1 MTATTTTTTITG
13 MTTGMSVE
21 GAKPSTAGGLLRADD
36 LHLSFGPSRALA
48 GASIGLAAGEVVA
61 LMGPSGSGKSTLL
74 HCLAGILQPDSGTVE
89 VAGNRLDAMSERQRS
104 RFRLEHLGFV
114 FQFGDLVPELTLREN
129 VALPLQ
135 LTGSR
140 YREAARRADELLA
153 ELDVAEV
160 ADRRAGAVSGGQ
172 AQRAAVARALVTRPR
187 VLFADE
193 PTGSLDTASGQ
204 QVLDSLVRL
213 ARDLGTTVLI
223 VTHDHRVAAHAD
235 RLVTMRDGVTDP
247 SPT

>member
-1 MTATTTTTTITG
+1 MTTT
-13 MTTGMSVE
+13 MTVRPLEPRGG
-21 GAKPSTAGGLLRADD
+21 GALLQAVD
-36 LHLSFGPSRALA
+36 LHLSFGESRALA
-48 GASIGLAAGEVVA
+48 GASISLAAGEVTA

-74 HCLAGILQPDSGTVE
+74 HCLAGILVADTGTVE

-135 LTGSR
+135 LTGTRS
-140 YREAARRADELLA
+140 REAYRRADVLLE

-172 AQRAAVARALVTRPR
+172 AQRAAVARGLVTRPR

-193 PTGSLDTASGQ
+193 PTGSLDTVSGQ
-204 QVLDSLVRL
+204 QVLDALVRL
-213 ARDLGTTVLI
+213 ARDMGTTVLI

-235 RLVTMRDGVTDP
+235 RLVTMRDGSTEEFHAP
-247 SPT
+247 ERS

>member
-1 MTATTTTTTITG
+1 MTTT
-13 MTTGMSVE
+13 MTTRPAEPRSS
-21 GAKPSTAGGLLRADD
+21 GALLRAYD

-48 GASIGLAAGEVVA
+48 GASIDLAAGEVTA

-74 HCLAGILQPDSGTVE
+74 HCLAGILVPDTGTVE

-140 YREAARRADELLA
+140 SAEAYRRADELLA
-153 ELDVAEV
+153 QLEV
-160 ADRRAGAVSGGQ
+160 ADVKDRRAGAVSGGQ
-172 AQRAAVARALVTRPR
+172 AQRAAVARGLVARPR

-193 PTGSLDTASGQ
+193 PTGSLDTVNGQ
-204 QVLDSLVRL
+204 QVLDALVRL
-213 ARDLGTTVLI
+213 ARDMGTTVLI

-235 RLVTMRDGVTDP
+235 RLVTMRDGGTETT
-247 SPT
+247 SS